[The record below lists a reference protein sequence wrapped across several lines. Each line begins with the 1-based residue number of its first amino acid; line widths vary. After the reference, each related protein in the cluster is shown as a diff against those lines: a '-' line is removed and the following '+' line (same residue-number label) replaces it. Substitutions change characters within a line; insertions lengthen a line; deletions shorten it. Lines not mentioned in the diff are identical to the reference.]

1 MLFFLLF
8 SNVTLKHS
16 VWQGNI
22 LDINANWTFA
32 LWGAC
37 SALRLSQVQA
47 VLISNCN
54 FTANRNKPVVQGT
67 PAFSAAVKMH
77 LCNALV
83 LNSHFSDNLSY
94 GTGGAAISVGTSCQM
109 VLMMSSFTN
118 NAAVVAA
125 NQQPAMHP
133 SLVGGAVR
141 LDPGSRVSVIAC
153 NFTANRALIGGA
165 IHAASGKSCM
175 ITSTSA
181 LLDVD
186 PGFFHTAGAGI
197 GRLRWLT
204 TSFPD
209 LATRYMDTAEASAP
223 SRFVGNAA
231 VSGGAIAASDIGT
244 LQFSSDDKKAKAYG
258 DLPLTY
264 MFNNTALSGGAVAVS
279 RGSFYGTMSGIFI
292 VLVHFDS
299 NTAVPNQAAA
309 AGLLQMLSLDW
320 DSASSIASTVGC
332 GPGGGGA
339 LCLVATQHS
348 DLAVLGNCT
357 FVNNLA
363 AYGGG
368 VYVTNN
374 AELCGSNPDRCGR
387 FTVLMTGSFQKWP
400 SDISGAFKTSY
411 VSSNNM
417 CRFRNN
423 TAVGGAG
430 SAIYSDLPAGVT
442 INCGPE
448 TPGGVPSV
456 KPCPSW
462 EGSVVSS
469 RPPPAQPNP
478 GNVTNTPLPA
488 PSSGGVGNSSSS
500 SRDGTSVVD
509 DAGKATGLLLGGG
522 ADMVATSGLNLSVRP
537 TTISQFT
544 PDTDIVLWVASYD
557 AFGHNLAY
565 QYPSGS
571 GSDNLTCEAS
581 TDSTNNA
588 ILYGQTSTEV
598 TLTAATASQ
607 PAFTSLK
614 LRLLPGSQQN
624 VTITCT
630 ISQRQRV
637 LPPATVMVS
646 ARSCLIN
653 EIISDTK
660 DACMQCDS
668 GFVALTPN
676 TSCQACPASSTCNSL
691 SIMGAAEAA
700 LLPGHLAGTVG
711 PGIIVPNPGSW
722 HSSPFATELYD
733 CPNPASCS
741 RDGRTHMLTAYQAQ
755 LVQNPRQYNATLWN
769 SLMCADGYTGNFC
782 GSCAP
787 GYGSVAPARC
797 VKCAGRGLGT
807 LYYLLTTLLT
817 LVPLLITLRASLKE
831 SQLILAEV
839 DDEDLDSDVDE
850 EIEFRSREFIAAQVI
865 AEQDAQL
872 AQSANHDDVRL
883 EGLQCSTVSGPPCA
897 DCSTCKSV
905 FCSRCLQQAGACM
918 ALVRARQVNSIG
930 ATAAVWLLLQPVYLQ
945 HTNPL
950 AAFPPNDDIKVDDVR
965 VGCGP
970 STLAD
975 PGDSCRHSSASGS
988 PGPGLAITLPS
999 RLLSGTIPSPSSP
1012 TLSHHTA
1019 MTVVPQ
1025 NASHTKPPCQV
1036 QPSPLWASAGAET
1049 EQITMEPATAALPP
1063 SLHLQLPHRQPPSTQ
1078 LPGLQLGDRVVSAD
1092 VGLARQAAPEQVG
1105 PVRALSS
1112 RQPNQSAW
1120 PTHRGGVNELSEVRS
1135 HITSSSTCSTST
1147 NSPHALGAVGPP
1159 SPWHGSNPSMLQQP
1173 REGPGAVAEAVEE
1186 ECCTAPPP
1194 QQQHTWLGS
1203 SVGKLSRNKTSAR
1216 AEIQAHGAASGVGSP
1231 YGASPAPHSSLRCN
1245 TGDGALEAPCKQRR
1259 VSTVMPDGSVSVTSH
1274 SLPPPLTLRRNMT
1287 FNKLTTP
1294 QRRGSSRTLY
1304 HSPLHSQ
1311 DGSITSES
1319 SKTSKD
1325 AHSLAHLVSP
1335 IVK

>member
-1 MLFFLLF
+1 
-8 SNVTLKHS
+8 
-16 VWQGNI
+16 
-22 LDINANWTFA
+22 
-32 LWGAC
+32 
-37 SALRLSQVQA
+37 
-47 VLISNCN
+47 
-54 FTANRNKPVVQGT
+54 
-67 PAFSAAVKMH
+67 
-77 LCNALV
+77 
-83 LNSHFSDNLSY
+83 
-94 GTGGAAISVGTSCQM
+94 
-109 VLMMSSFTN
+109 
-118 NAAVVAA
+118 
-125 NQQPAMHP
+125 
-133 SLVGGAVR
+133 
-141 LDPGSRVSVIAC
+141 
-153 NFTANRALIGGA
+153 
-165 IHAASGKSCM
+165 
-175 ITSTSA
+175 
-181 LLDVD
+181 
-186 PGFFHTAGAGI
+186 
-197 GRLRWLT
+197 
-204 TSFPD
+204 
-209 LATRYMDTAEASAP
+209 MDTAEASAP

-244 LQFSSDDKKAKAYG
+244 LQFSSDDKKAKAHG

-500 SRDGTSVVD
+500 SRDGTSAVD

-691 SIMGAAEAA
+691 SVMGAAEAA
-700 LLPGHLAGTVG
+700 LLPGRLAATVG

-883 EGLQCSTVSGPPCA
+883 EGLQCST
-897 DCSTCKSV
+897 
-905 FCSRCLQQAGACM
+905 
-918 ALVRARQVNSIG
+918 
-930 ATAAVWLLLQPVYLQ
+930 PVYLQ

-950 AAFPPNDDIKVDDVR
+950 AAFPPNDDIKVDDAR

-988 PGPGLAITLPS
+988 PGPGLAITPPS

-1025 NASHTKPPCQV
+1025 NASHPKPPCQV

-1049 EQITMEPATAALPP
+1049 EHITMEPATAALPP

-1120 PTHRGGVNELSEVRS
+1120 PTHRGGVNELSEVACMVRYAPLKLPKP
-1135 HITSSSTCSTST
+1135 IETIINIAMTLSTVPGSAVSMDCSLADGSGVTK
-1147 NSPHALGAVGPP
+1147 AVQRTLVGVF
-1159 SPWHGSNPSMLQQP
+1159 SPWLSLA
-1173 REGPGAVAEAVEE
+1173 AVLMMFVVM
-1186 ECCTAPPP
+1186 
-1194 QQQHTWLGS
+1194 H
-1203 SVGKLSRNKTSAR
+1203 
-1216 AEIQAHGAASGVGSP
+1216 HGAASLRRLFPQRFQQEQEEEEDSDRPSGLPPLKDEGS
-1231 YGASPAPHSSLRCN
+1231 GDKSAARRAALVLLAAQQKEMSASLWLRLVIASN
-1245 TGDGALEAPCKQRR
+1245 TSVFVFFPSAVTTLFNIFSCVNGDGEDDSRLVAALALPPGTRLNLQGTWWQLDMEQRCFMGMHYKLALGLGVPGLLLIALGIPVVSAWFLALNRHRLYTDKQLKACWMFLYADYIPSCFYWESIVMFRKVAISSAMVFLAVSDVGVQ
-1259 VSTVMPDGSVSVTSH
+1259 VSTGAIIVLLFLALQLAAEPYSNRLLNRLEMSSQGVVLTNLLLSLYLTYPATQQDQVTSMTLSMLILILNVLLVLLFIAYLFRAVH
-1274 SLPPPLTLRRNMT
+1274 DLLLYQVGIGPEAALSMNRKELSKSL
-1287 FNKLTTP
+1287 
-1294 QRRGSSRTLY
+1294 
-1304 HSPLHSQ
+1304 
-1311 DGSITSES
+1311 
-1319 SKTSKD
+1319 SKTYGRFAPLISWPLRWTLQLKQL
-1325 AHSLAHLVSP
+1325 LAPLLKAMATMLESAGRKVQLHLAL
-1335 IVK
+1335 